1 MISAQ
6 LLFSNDANWRYATGV
21 AIADPA
27 LFYQGP
33 SGQSRILVSELEIA
47 LMRATAH
54 VDHIHGFDEVRAGL
68 NGQPLTLSAMVQWLV
83 AQDPAPAVHVPSNFP
98 AAMYERL
105 KSEGIPLVPATDDL
119 FFPARA
125 IKTLAETE
133 KLALAQRANE
143 QCFHRAMKLLREADI
158 ARDNTLVW
166 KGQPLTAEMVQTEM
180 NRTAVEHGAE
190 EFHGGP
196 IVACGVQGAMPHERG
211 HGVLQAH
218 QLIVIDCFP
227 RHRNG
232 YWGDLTRT
240 FIKGQPTAWQREVY
254 EAVLGAQNVALG
266 MIRAGVDGKE
276 IHKAVATF
284 LSQAGFKSGT
294 DDDGN
299 PYGYFHGT
307 GHGVGLELHDP
318 GPRMLSSVSCDLKAG
333 YVTSVE
339 PGLYYPS
346 SLSGKG
352 NVGGCRIEDV
362 VVVTD
367 TGHHNLTSFP
377 KDKWIID

>member
-1 MISAQ
+1 MQAK
-6 LLFSNDANWRYATGV
+6 LLFANDANWRAATGTH
-21 AIADPA
+21 ISDPA
-27 LFYQGP
+27 LWYQAP
-33 SGQSRILVSELEIA
+33 SGQTHIVVSELEIA
-47 LMRATAH
+47 LMRTTAK
-54 VDHIHGFDEVRAGL
+54 VDHIHSFTDIKRDL
-68 NGQPLTLSAMVQWLV
+68 NSTPLNLTAMVKWLM
-83 AQDPAPAVHVPSNFP
+83 AKEPTSSILVPSNFG
-98 AAMYERL
+98 AAMFEKL
-105 KSEGIPLVPATDDL
+105 KAEGLPLLAHTEDL

-133 KLALAQRANE
+133 MLAIAQRANE
-143 QCFHRAMKLLREADI
+143 QCFHRAMKVLREADI
-158 ARDNTLVW
+158 ARDGTLVW
-166 KGQPLTAEMVQTEM
+166 KGTPLTAELLQSDM
-180 NRTAVEHGAE
+180 NQTAVAHGAE

-211 HGVLQAH
+211 HGVLHAH

-240 FIKGQPTAWQREVY
+240 FVKGKATSWQRELY

-266 MIRAGVDGKE
+266 LIRAEVNGKD
-276 IHKAVATF
+276 IHQAVVNHFA
-284 LSQAGFKSGT
+284 QAGFKTGT
-294 DDDGN
+294 DDTGT
-299 PYGYFHGT
+299 PYGFFHGT
-307 GHGVGLELHDP
+307 GHGVGLELHEP
-318 GPRMLSSVSCDLKAG
+318 GPRTISTASCILQSG

-367 TGHHNLTSFP
+367 HGHHNLTTFP